1 MLARISS
8 FPAQV
13 SRRPGSDRGLARALS
28 AIPRLVVAVIHGGD
42 KTAAGAVLNQSAN
55 TRSWK
60 SYQAVAQDI
69 AGALT
74 RLGVA
79 RVLVL
84 PDDMRLA
91 ERLRR
96 EGVHL
101 AWVNSAGVQGYN
113 PACHTPALLEML
125 GLPYVGHNPLNAS
138 TLDNK
143 HAFKRELVGFGIP
156 TAPFMTWTHAR
167 GSLRP
172 EINPRFQRIF
182 GDFAGPFVV
191 KPVTGRASLHVHVV
205 ELDRLA
211 DTVEEIGQLTDNL
224 VLIEPYLPGR
234 EFCVAVAGPV
244 VARGGMLERRDSP
257 FVFSAV
263 ERHLQPDEPIFTSM
277 DIKPITRDRWSLAS
291 DPAIV
296 ADMLRIARDVH
307 LDFNLETLVRLDL
320 RADRD
325 GRLMVLEANPKPDL
339 KRPTEIE
346 TSLVCAGL
354 EAHGMA
360 YDDLILGLLGGR
372 IDFLLTHR
380 PGACGVLAELA
391 DA

>member
-1 MLARISS
+1 VI
-8 FPAQV
+8 
-13 SRRPGSDRGLARALS
+13 RRLS
-28 AIPRLVVAVIHGGD
+28 IAVIHGGD
-42 KTAAGAVLNQSAN
+42 KSDSDAVLHQSAN

-60 SYQAVAQDI
+60 SYQAVANDI
-69 AGALT
+69 ATALE
-74 RLGVA
+74 RLGA
-79 RVLVL
+79 RRVLVL

-96 EGVHL
+96 EGVHM
-101 AWVNSAGVQGYN
+101 AWLNSGGMQGYN
-113 PACHTPALLEML
+113 PVCHTPALLEML

-143 HAFKRELVGFGIP
+143 HAFKRELMGFGIP

-167 GSLRP
+167 GPLRP
-172 EINPRFQRIF
+172 EINPRFQRTF
-182 GDFAGPFVV
+182 GDATGRFVV

-205 ELDRLA
+205 DADRLA
-211 DTVEEIGQLTDNL
+211 DTVEEIGQMTDNL

-234 EFCVAVAGPV
+234 EYCIAVAGPV
-244 VARGGMLERRDSP
+244 MTRQGEPVRRDGP
-257 FVFSAV
+257 FVFSAI
-263 ERHLQPDEPIFTSM
+263 ERHLRPDEVIFTSM
-277 DIKPITRDRWSLAS
+277 DIRPITSDRWSLVRDA
-291 DPAIV
+291 DTV
-296 ADMLRIARDVH
+296 AELHSIARDVH

-320 RADRD
+320 RADAQ

-339 KRPTEIE
+339 KRPDGVA

-354 EAHGMA
+354 DAHGMS
-360 YDDLILGLLGGR
+360 YDDLILSLLCGR